1 MRIAFAGTPDFA
13 AEALKALIAA
23 GHTITLVLTQPDRP
37 SGRGMKLK
45 PSPVKAVALEH
56 GLVVLTPLALRGS
69 KAGDEGE
76 AALKA
81 LEESESDVFVV
92 AAYGLILPERA
103 LNAARGVGEDG
114 SIKSI
119 NIHASLLP
127 RWRGAAPINRA
138 IEAMDKETG
147 VDLMKMDIGLDTG
160 DVICSAPVSIT
171 EDHDAARLTEE
182 LTQVGARLIVT
193 ALEHPE
199 TLTHR
204 PQLENGVTYAKKL
217 LKTESPIVWTQD
229 ARQVAARIRAFS
241 PFPGSTAVRNGET
254 VKIWFAKAVEGSGQP
269 GEILAVGDAVVIA
282 CGTGAV
288 ACTRLQRAGKP
299 AMDAKPFAQS
309 LQLRI
314 GEVLV

>member
-56 GLVVLTPLALRGS
+56 GLVVLTPLALRGP

-127 RWRGAAPINRA
+127 RWRGAPPQKPPRQTK
-138 IEAMDKETG
+138 DK
-147 VDLMKMDIGLDTG
+147 KK
-160 DVICSAPVSIT
+160 PV
-171 EDHDAARLTEE
+171 
-182 LTQVGARLIVT
+182 
-193 ALEHPE
+193 
-199 TLTHR
+199 
-204 PQLENGVTYAKKL
+204 
-217 LKTESPIVWTQD
+217 
-229 ARQVAARIRAFS
+229 
-241 PFPGSTAVRNGET
+241 
-254 VKIWFAKAVEGSGQP
+254 
-269 GEILAVGDAVVIA
+269 
-282 CGTGAV
+282 
-288 ACTRLQRAGKP
+288 
-299 AMDAKPFAQS
+299 
-309 LQLRI
+309 
-314 GEVLV
+314 